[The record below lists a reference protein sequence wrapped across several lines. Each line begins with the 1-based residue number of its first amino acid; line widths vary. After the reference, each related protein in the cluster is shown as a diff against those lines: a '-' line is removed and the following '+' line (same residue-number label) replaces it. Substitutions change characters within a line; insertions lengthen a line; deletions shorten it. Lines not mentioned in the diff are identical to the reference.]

1 MCIHV
6 HSRCY
11 PLMHKFKRKWS
22 SELNCPRYLDDSS
35 QRCMNDPGYPKDP
48 PASNLIQQQIDLLF
62 DKVVV
67 VAPQQPLVVVTPQQA
82 SLTTRKKTSTTN
94 ERNHRNEQQ
103 LDEKYICLNDFVE
116 DRRNVSKCYLR
127 CDSNVEFSVAQKQ
140 VARLLALVLSIL
152 SLLSGSITCLIYL
165 VRPKPVA
172 LFPVKIYLFISIT
185 TLGYSLTQVGN
196 FGSLCKLFGVL
207 FV

>member
-1 MCIHV
+1 
-6 HSRCY
+6 
-11 PLMHKFKRKWS
+11 
-22 SELNCPRYLDDSS
+22 
-35 QRCMNDPGYPKDP
+35 MNDPGYPKDP

-67 VAPQQPLVVVTPQQA
+67 VAPQQPLQVVTPQHVV
-82 SLTTRKKTSTTN
+82 SLTTRKLTSTTN
-94 ERNHRNEQQ
+94 DRNHRNGQQ
-103 LDEKYICLNDFVE
+103 LDEKYICLNDFVD
-116 DRRNVSKCYLR
+116 DRRNVSKCYLK

-152 SLLSGSITCLIYL
+152 SLLSGSITCLIHL

-196 FGSLCKLFGVL
+196 F
-207 FV
+207 